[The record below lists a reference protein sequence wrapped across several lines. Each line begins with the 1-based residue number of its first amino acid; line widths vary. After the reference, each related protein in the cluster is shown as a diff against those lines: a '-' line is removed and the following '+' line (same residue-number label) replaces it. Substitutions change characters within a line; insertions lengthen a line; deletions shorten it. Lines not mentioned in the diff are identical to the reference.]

1 MKFEKYVYIHH
12 IYSVY
17 EIEKKHVYVY
27 INSVYEKMRYPVYIG
42 FISRRQNQIT
52 NYLISSFLESGVDRE
67 CQNFLLNLPGG
78 KFARGR
84 GVGLFGYLQVD
95 RPFFLLS

>member
-27 INSVYEKMRYPVYIG
+27 INSVYEKMRYPVYMGEFKNRVPKIG
-42 FISRRQNQIT
+42 VKAT
-52 NYLISSFLESGVDRE
+52 
-67 CQNFLLNLPGG
+67 
-78 KFARGR
+78 K
-84 GVGLFGYLQVD
+84 
-95 RPFFLLS
+95 